1 MACVNVNRSLSDQF
15 YRYKMPKLL
24 AKVEGKGNGIKT
36 VIVNMVDIAKSLN
49 RPPMYPTKYFGC
61 VLGAQVNYDP
71 KNERYIVNG
80 SHESNKLQ
88 DLLDGFIQ
96 KYVLCPSCHN
106 PETVLGVL
114 TKKNIITTSCKA
126 CGYNGLLN
134 NKDKLTT
141 YILKNPPT
149 AVSGNGAG
157 GKESKKNKK
166 SKKEEKNGKKHA
178 NGDSNSPG
186 AAGDSDEK
194 DDPIDNLGN
203 GNDDDDDET
212 WGENTD
218 PDAVA
223 KRMSELSLGAKNLM
237 MNEDLE
243 KSPKERLDMFLDYV
257 KNKKT
262 ECGGVFDANAQKDIV
277 AEAERLDIRDKAV
290 LVLCELLFDEDII
303 QQIKTHRVLFLRF
316 TAENVKAQRYLM
328 RGFEQVVQ
336 RSKSELLPKVSR
348 ILKAFYDSD
357 ILDEKVII
365 DWGSKASKKIVGEK
379 LSKEI
384 HEKAQLFLTWLK
396 EAEEEE
402 SESEEEEAEIEVVY
416 DDRVRDGEVQV
427 EVEKAKP
434 PPVFTAVAPALK
446 EEIDIDIDAI

>member
-1 MACVNVNRSLSDQF
+1 
-15 YRYKMPKLL
+15 MPKLL

-80 SHESNKLQ
+80 SHESSKLQ

-114 TKKNIITTSCKA
+114 TKKNTITTSCKA
-126 CGYNGLLN
+126 CGYSGHLN

-149 AVSGNGAG
+149 AASGNGVS
-157 GKESKKNKK
+157 GKESKKSKK
-166 SKKEEKNGKKHA
+166 SKKEEKNDKKHSH
-178 NGDSNSPG
+178 GDSPG

-194 DDPIDNLGN
+194 DDGFENSGN

-223 KRMSELSLGAKNLM
+223 KRMSELTLGAKNLM

-257 KNKKT
+257 KIKKG
-262 ECGGVFDANAQKDIV
+262 EYNCVFDANAQKDIL

-290 LVLCELLFDEDII
+290 LVLCELLFDEDFL
-303 QQIKTHRVLFLRF
+303 QQIKTHRMLFLRF
-316 TAENVKAQRYLM
+316 TAGNVKAQRYLL

-336 RSKSELLPKVSR
+336 RSKAELLPKVSR
-348 ILKAFYDSD
+348 ILKAFYDTD

-365 DWGSKASKKIVGEK
+365 DWGFKVCFHYQF
-379 LSKEI
+379 L
-384 HEKAQLFLTWLK
+384 LFSHLFF
-396 EAEEEE
+396 
-402 SESEEEEAEIEVVY
+402 S
-416 DDRVRDGEVQV
+416 
-427 EVEKAKP
+427 
-434 PPVFTAVAPALK
+434 
-446 EEIDIDIDAI
+446 